1 MQNWILLENIRKVRT
16 GKKHNHA
23 KYASC
28 EEAIKNHA
36 SMRYFTLQNRIS
48 SLGTDEDKACSSIEG
63 FCVLFCFAV
72 ALLFNSLIFLEYS
85 EAKVFSS

>member
-1 MQNWILLENIRKVRT
+1 
-16 GKKHNHA
+16 
-23 KYASC
+23 
-28 EEAIKNHA
+28 
-36 SMRYFTLQNRIS
+36 MRYFTLQNRIS

-85 EAKVFSS
+85 EAKVFSSWPLSVLQSSIAGTPTYKFQITIG